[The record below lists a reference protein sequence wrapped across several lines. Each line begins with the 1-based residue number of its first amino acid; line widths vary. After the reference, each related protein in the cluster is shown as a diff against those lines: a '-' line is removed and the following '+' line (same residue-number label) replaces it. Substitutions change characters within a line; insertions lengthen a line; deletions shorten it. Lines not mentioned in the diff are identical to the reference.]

1 VASCPTLVQRRGC
14 NILETARP
22 AQQLICVRGKHPTDI
37 EEVAEAYCMGRL
49 ALPEAI
55 AFEDHYLT
63 CAQCAAIVEA
73 ADLYVGAMRE
83 AARRLTGFVP
93 KLEE

>member
-1 VASCPTLVQRRGC
+1 
-14 NILETARP
+14 
-22 AQQLICVRGKHPTDI
+22 
-37 EEVAEAYCMGRL
+37 MGRL